1 MQRFEPYL
9 DTCILMSLLAPD
21 SGSNA
26 ADQQLLNV
34 AAALDLSDLVQA
46 V

>member
-9 DTCILMSLLAPD
+9 DTCILMSLLVPD

-26 ADQQLLNV
+26 ADQQVLNV
-34 AAALDLSDLVQA
+34 AEDLELSDLVQA